1 MCAYVFV
8 MVYTVQLYTQLL
20 FENCVKLGGS
30 NIIVRYIV
38 DKAKNAWVTAIRT
51 PLENGNMT
59 FKELREM
66 RAKKTT
72 YLNNKLGLLCSYIV

>member
-59 FKELREM
+59 FKEQ
-66 RAKKTT
+66 RAER
-72 YLNNKLGLLCSYIV
+72 NES